1 MILMGTDPDDD
12 TETLVPAAD
21 TTGAV
26 RPFGLTRATAVPPLR
41 SQVPDTLTICAEQ
54 QITVTENGTPFILE
68 PTMATTINT
77 TTETVEDGQKWDD
90 NEGDDED

>member
-1 MILMGTDPDDD
+1 MVLMGTDPDDD
-12 TETLVPAAD
+12 TKTLVPAVNMSGIA
-21 TTGAV
+21 

-41 SQVPDTLTICAEQ
+41 SQVPDTLTICPEQ
-54 QITVTENGTPFILE
+54 QITVTELGVPFILE

-90 NEGDDED
+90 DEGDDSD